1 MKTCFSIFENLTAGK
16 PNRRYLASL
25 VFLLSLL
32 AASISASAIAASTA
46 QEAFEGS
53 GATPIENYIHNAMI
67 LNMTEIE
74 AGNLAQKNSRSG
86 HVQTF
91 AQRMVRHHTAIN
103 QRLVGLANQKDIP
116 IPDTASVV
124 KSAQAGLKALKASS
138 SFDRDYADNQI
149 ASHESAITFLTHADA
164 LEDEDIKL
172 WARETLAKV
181 YDHLANAKALR
192 DQVSPERVQAEQQEL
207 DGQP

>member
-1 MKTCFSIFENLTAGK
+1 MKTRFGIFENLTARQSNSG
-16 PNRRYLASL
+16 YLASL
-25 VFLLSLL
+25 IFLLSLL
-32 AASISASAIAASTA
+32 AASFSASTLAAGAA

-53 GATPIENYIHNAMI
+53 GATPLENYIHNAMI

-74 AGNLAQKNSRSG
+74 AGNLAQKNSPSG

-91 AQRMVRHHTAIN
+91 AQQMVRHHTAIN
-103 QRLVGLANQKDIP
+103 QRLVGLANDKEIP
-116 IPDTASVV
+116 IPETASLV
-124 KSAQAGLKALKASS
+124 KSAQAGLKELKASS
-138 SFDRDYADNQI
+138 SFDRDYAANQI

-192 DQVSPERVQAEQQEL
+192 DQVSPERVQAEQQER
-207 DGQP
+207 DAQP

>member
-1 MKTCFSIFENLTAGK
+1 MKTRFGIFENLTARQSICG
-16 PNRRYLASL
+16 YLASL
-25 VFLLSLL
+25 IFLLSLL
-32 AASISASAIAASTA
+32 AASFSASTLAAGAA

-91 AQRMVRHHTAIN
+91 AQQMVRHHTAIN
-103 QRLVGLANQKDIP
+103 QRLVGLANDKDIP
-116 IPDTASVV
+116 IPETASLV
-124 KSAQAGLKALKASS
+124 KSAQAGLKELKASS
-138 SFDRDYADNQI
+138 SFDRDYAANQI

-192 DQVSPERVQAEQQEL
+192 DQVSPERVQAEQQER
-207 DGQP
+207 DAQP